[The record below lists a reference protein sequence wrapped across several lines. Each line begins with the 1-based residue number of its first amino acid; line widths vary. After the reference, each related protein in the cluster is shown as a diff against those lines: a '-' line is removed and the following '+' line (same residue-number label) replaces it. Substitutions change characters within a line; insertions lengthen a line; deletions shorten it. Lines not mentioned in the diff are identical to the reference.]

1 MLYNDQ
7 KILQD
12 KVAVITGGSR
22 GIGQAIALSF
32 ARSGADIALIY
43 SGNSQKAE
51 ETLDEINQL
60 GAKAKAYQC
69 DVSDYNETYNTVAQI
84 LNDFGTIDILVNN
97 AGITIDKL
105 VLTMTEQDFSRVID
119 VNLKGA
125 FNMIKHIC
133 PVMAKKRYG
142 KIINI
147 SSISGIMGNIGQ
159 ANYSASKAGL
169 IGLSKTIAKEYASR
183 NIKCNVIAP
192 GFINTDMTQN
202 LSGQIKEQILNAIPL
217 KRMGEPQEVASLAV
231 FLASGYSDYIT
242 GEVIKVDGGLCV

>member
-1 MLYNDQ
+1 MLYND
-7 KILQD
+7 KILQN

-22 GIGQAIALSF
+22 GIGQAIAISF
-32 ARSGADIALIY
+32 AERGADIALIY
-43 SGNSQKAE
+43 SGNAQKAGQ
-51 ETLDEINQL
+51 TLDEIKQL

-69 DVSDYNETYNTVAQI
+69 DVSEYNETYNTVVQI

-105 VLTMTEQDFSRVID
+105 VLTMTEQDFCRVLD

-125 FNMIKHIC
+125 FNMIKHVC
-133 PVMAKKRYG
+133 PIMAKKRYG

-183 NIKCNVIAP
+183 NIRCNVIAP

-202 LSGQIKEQILNAIPL
+202 LSDQIKEQVLSAIPL

-231 FLASGYSDYIT
+231 FLASEYSDYIT